1 MAFRARRRIREVAPR
16 HGDLNPLPRRN
27 VGPSPAIA
35 APQIHHQFAR
45 VNVLQRTLRIDD
57 DPAVIPPLTGVVER
71 LMTGSPTVA
80 SFIQRAKDSK
90 QTYRLRWAAA
100 SEKETVELRDG
111 EIVIAI
117 RPGQF
122 GEFVWTPDEIVAEKV
137 VDAVTRFDPSAKAAA
152 TPRPKEDEPQLP
164 EMTEDVVLSTPLRL
178 RNRSEYWKRTEEFSE
193 ARLAHLTPA
202 GRWLVLMV
210 VAQAEGVPL
219 SEIIRGVETNT
230 PFRTRQKIDG
240 DRVRARYI
248 DPRLL
253 PAGGE
258 KLDMAAFY
266 DLLPNISREVTFV
279 LGADEATA
287 PGAPL
292 PKSGT
297 SCSADEQRDSDNSC
311 CTTDMLLEVA
321 QHLST
326 ARAAVGR
333 TIERLEGND
342 IIDSE
347 MSHHFIGASEATLAR
362 IAAMLRVAKSEL
374 FISRHGWK
382 CRPRSSGMLDCR
394 AESDGGFVGGSVAR
408 GSRDILL
415 CVASNAPFSTWISVL
430 HEVMHRVGVHGTEI
444 YRFQAGYPGPN
455 PLTNA
460 DSYAGLVDALG
471 SENWTPHLST
481 PVDFRLIGGAGTSSG
496 FMLGA
501 RMELT
506 PFGPGLR
513 VVDWTVGADF
523 LWSPKS
529 GILAGH
535 GDDSSKLLAKGY
547 LGADTGVR
555 VTVPREHGML
565 VFDAVAGIGM
575 IDPTETR
582 SPTAMGRIGGR
593 WRFGTALS
601 GAEAGVE
608 LSRLQSLAQGAG
620 GEWVIG
626 VSVGYH
632 FGKREKRK

>member
-1 MAFRARRRIREVAPR
+1 M
-16 HGDLNPLPRRN
+16 
-27 VGPSPAIA
+27 
-35 APQIHHQFAR
+35 
-45 VNVLQRTLRIDD
+45 QRTLAIDD
-57 DPAVIPPLTGVVER
+57 DPAVTPPLTGVVER

-117 RPGQF
+117 RRGQF

-137 VDAVTRFDPSAKAAA
+137 IDAVTRFDPSAQMAA
-152 TPRPKEDEPQLP
+152 TPVPKEDELQLP
-164 EMTEDVVLSTPLRL
+164 DMTEDVLLSTPLRKG
-178 RNRSEYWKRTEEFSE
+178 NRSEYRKRTEGFSE
-193 ARLAHLTPA
+193 TRLAHLTPV
-202 GRWLVLMV
+202 GRRLVV
-210 VAQAEGVPL
+210 VAIAQAEGVPL

-230 PFRTRQKIDG
+230 PFRTRQEIDG
-240 DRVRARYI
+240 DRVRARYV

-253 PAGGE
+253 PADAE
-258 KLDMAAFY
+258 KLDLAAFY
-266 DLLPNISREVTFV
+266 ALLPNISREVTFV

-297 SCSADEQRDSDNSC
+297 PCSADEQRDSDNSC
-311 CTTDMLLEVA
+311 CTAEMLLEIA
-321 QHLST
+321 QHLNT
-326 ARAAVGR
+326 ARAAVER
-333 TIERLEGND
+333 TIERLEGNE

-347 MSHHFIGASEATLAR
+347 VSDHFDGASEATLAR
-362 IAAMLRVAKSEL
+362 IASMLRVAKSEL
-374 FISRHGWK
+374 FMSRHGWK

-394 AESDGGFVGGSVAR
+394 AESGGYVGGAVVR

-415 CVASNAPFSTWISVL
+415 CMDSSAPFSTWTSVL

-481 PVDFRLIGGAGTSSG
+481 PADFRAISGAGSSSG

-513 VVDWTVGADF
+513 VVDWTVGANF

-575 IDPTETR
+575 IDPTQTR
-582 SPTAMGRIGGR
+582 SATAMGRVGGR

-601 GAEAGVE
+601 GAETGVE
-608 LSRLQSLAQGAG
+608 LSRLQGLAQAAG

-626 VSVGYH
+626 VSFGYH
-632 FGKREKRK
+632 FGKPEKRK